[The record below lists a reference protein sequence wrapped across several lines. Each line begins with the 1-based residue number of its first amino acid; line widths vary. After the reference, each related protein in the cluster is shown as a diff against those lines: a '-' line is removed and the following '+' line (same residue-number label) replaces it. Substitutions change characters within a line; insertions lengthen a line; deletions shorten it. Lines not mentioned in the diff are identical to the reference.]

1 MELKE
6 KINEFEEQIYFFILK
21 KVKNKDNAKDI
32 LQNVNLK
39 ALENFGQIKN
49 FKKLRAWLY
58 QTARNEISNFYS
70 QENKYDSKIEN
81 ISFENSAAQKQ
92 TKDEFCCF
100 DRFIDELPP
109 IYKSVIE
116 QIYINGKTQKQTAEM
131 LNISLPGVKAR
142 SRRAK
147 SILKIRF
154 EECCNYQTDKN
165 GNLTGDSDCSICNSI
180 LGIS

>member
-6 KINEFEEQIYFFILK
+6 KINEFEKQIYFFIFK
-21 KVKNKDNAKDI
+21 KVKSEDNAKDI

-39 ALENFGQIKN
+39 ALENSGQIRN
-49 FKKLRAWLY
+49 YKKLRAWLY

-70 QENKYDSKIEN
+70 QENKYISKIEN
-81 ISFENSAAQKQ
+81 ISFENSVSQKQ
-92 TKDEFCCF
+92 EKAEFCCF
-100 DRFIDELPP
+100 DKFIDELPP

-116 QIYINGKTQKQTAEM
+116 QIYINGKTQKQTAEI

-147 SILKIRF
+147 SILKTRF

-165 GNLTGDSDCSICNSI
+165 GKLTGDSDCIICNSV

>member
-6 KINEFEEQIYFFILK
+6 KINEFEKQIYFFILK
-21 KVKNKDNAKDI
+21 KVKSEDNAKDI

-39 ALENFGQIKN
+39 ALENSGQIRN
-49 FKKLRAWLY
+49 YKKLRAWLY

-70 QENKYDSKIEN
+70 QESKYISKIEN
-81 ISFENSAAQKQ
+81 TPFEKSVAQRQMKA
-92 TKDEFCCF
+92 EFCCF
-100 DRFIDELPP
+100 DKFIDELPP
-109 IYKSVIE
+109 IYKNVIE
-116 QIYINGKTQKQTAEM
+116 QIYINGKTQKQTAEI

-147 SILKIRF
+147 SILKTRF

-165 GNLTGDSDCSICNSI
+165 GKLTGDSDCIICDSI
-180 LGIS
+180 LGVP